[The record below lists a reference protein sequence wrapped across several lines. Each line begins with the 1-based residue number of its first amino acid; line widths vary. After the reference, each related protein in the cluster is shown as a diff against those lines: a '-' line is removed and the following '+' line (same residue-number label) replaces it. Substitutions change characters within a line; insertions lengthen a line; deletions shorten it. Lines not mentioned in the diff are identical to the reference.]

1 MGTASVS
8 ADTRRPRGQ
17 NTKIFRLT
25 LSLLRTRPGLFL
37 LNVLLWGTMHSLP
50 LVPGYAIKVYYDGL
64 VGDAPVTLT
73 PLLCAVVLA
82 SVGITRGLTS
92 FAGSWLWASVEFGL
106 TGLMRLNLV
115 RLVMGKPAAT
125 ATPGT
130 SSEMISRLRDDV
142 EATFRPAEEL
152 VDGWGVLGFA
162 LGAIAIMA
170 SINWVAMLMIV
181 IPVFLSSLS
190 VELFDKRVTALRTVT
205 REASADVADLIG
217 EVFNSLLAFKLSPS
231 AAGMIDSL
239 RELNGIRRRAALK
252 ETLLSQLLESLSGI
266 TTALCTALLLFYV
279 ALSDSSPLSPGELV
293 LFVTYLDRVAD
304 YASWILWMI
313 TSFKQGRVSLVRLNV
328 VLPESGRTA
337 DLSYPAPLQAAANS
351 ARIEQGHSPILS
363 QIDLQGLA
371 YRYPES
377 GFGVRD
383 ISLSLPQGSFTV
395 ITGRIGA
402 GKSTLLKLILG
413 LLPLQDGT
421 ILWNGAAIK
430 DPGTFMTPPRVA
442 YTPQI
447 PKLFSDSLANN
458 ITLGNDMQE
467 DVLKAAIHD
476 AVFERDLADLP
487 QGLDTRVG
495 PRGLRLSGGQIQ
507 RVAAAR
513 MLAAEAGLLLIDD
526 VSSALDL
533 GTERL
538 LWDRVLSRFQHTDRA
553 VTQAVTRPTCLV
565 VSHRRR
571 VLRHADQIVVMQ
583 EGTIEAVGKLEELLA
598 SSPEMQAI
606 WTESNLEA
614 AKTDT

>member
-1 MGTASVS
+1 
-8 ADTRRPRGQ
+8 
-17 NTKIFRLT
+17 
-25 LSLLRTRPGLFL
+25 
-37 LNVLLWGTMHSLP
+37 MHSLP